1 MGINRKARDNF
12 FLVDSTLSS
21 ADYGIVISADNSFG
35 APKRDVEHVSVPGRN
50 GDLIIDNGRWENIE
64 VTYNDCLIEADF
76 PEKFGEFRAQLSR
89 MRGYKRLEDSFDPDI
104 YRLANVSNIKLSKL
118 GTIYHSG
125 IFDVTFD
132 CKPQRFLKSGE
143 IAVQLM
149 PWVPLTYRTQYIV
162 ISGDSVGYEAHIP
175 AGDQITI
182 KFSTYDSA
190 LTEFRSVT
198 ATCEDGDVGSF
209 SIANPDEDERFW
221 RLEIT
226 NGITDP
232 EQVRLQLRFDLDYF
246 ASGIKHVNAT
256 FGQYFTLKNPT
267 GYAAKPL
274 IDYWAMAIPMT
285 SWENYTNGELQF
297 YYDFHSDDV
306 PAANIFMSC
315 DLQYLYDVDKN
326 NLTSYLYL
334 NTSGS
339 GIGEGLVFPELS
351 EDETKLDMYF
361 TVSSYDKGPGI
372 VCIYPN
378 WWRL

>member
-12 FLVDSTLSS
+12 FLVDSSLSS
-21 ADYGIVISADNSFG
+21 LDYGIVISADNSFE

-50 GDLIIDNGRWENIE
+50 GDLIIDNGRWENID

-76 PEKFGEFRAQLSR
+76 QQKFGDFRSQLSR

-104 YRLANVSNIKLSKL
+104 YRLANISNIKLSKL
-118 GTIYHSG
+118 GTRYHSG
-125 IFDVTFD
+125 IFDVTFN

-149 PWVPLTYRTQYIV
+149 PWVPLTYRTQYIHLYGDT
-162 ISGDSVGYEAHIP
+162 ISFEAHVP
-175 AGDQITI
+175 QGDQITV
-182 KFSTYDSA
+182 KFATYDPS
-190 LTEFRSVT
+190 LTEYRSTSYTV
-198 ATCEDGDVGSF
+198 EDGDITSI

-226 NGITDP
+226 NGVTDP
-232 EQVRLQLRFDLDYF
+232 EQVSLQLKFETDYF
-246 ASGIKHVNAT
+246 NGGGRHINAT

-267 GYAAKPL
+267 GYASKPL
-274 IDYWAMAIPMT
+274 LEYWGQQIPMT
-285 SWENYTNGELQF
+285 SWENYTNGEQQF
-297 YYDFHSDDV
+297 YYDFHSDV
-306 PAANIFMSC
+306 APSAEIFMDC
-315 DLQYLYDVDKN
+315 DLQYLYGYDKT

-351 EDETKLDMYF
+351 EDETKLNMYF
-361 TVSSYDKGPGI
+361 LTSDFDKGLGI
-372 VCIYPN
+372 VNIYPN

>member
-1 MGINRKARDNF
+1 MNNSLIFGGVN
-12 FLVDSTLSS
+12 S
-21 ADYGIVISADNSFG
+21 ADYGVWLTGSGTFSA
-35 APKRDVEHVSVPGRN
+35 PERDVEFVAIPGRN
-50 GDLIIDNGRWENIE
+50 GELVVDNGRWRNIE
-64 VTYNDCLIEADF
+64 VVYPANIPWNFDQKMT
-76 PEKFGEFRAQLSR
+76 EFRAAMCRQ
-89 MRGYKRLEDSFDPDI
+89 RGYQRLEDTYHLDE
-104 YRLANVSNIKLSKL
+104 YRMGAFVMGLEPE
-118 GTIYHSG
+118 TIPLNRG
-125 IFDVTFD
+125 GDFNLVFN

-143 IAVQLM
+143 MAVQLM

-162 ISGDSVGYEAHIP
+162 ISGDSVGYEAHITS
-175 AGDQITI
+175 GDQITI
-182 KFSTYDSA
+182 KFSTYDSS
-190 LTEFRSVT
+190 LTEFRSVI

-246 ASGIKHVNAT
+246 ISGIKHVNAT

-306 PAANIFMSC
+306 PAANIFMDC
-315 DLQYLYDVDKN
+315 DLQYLYDVDKA

-351 EDETKLDMYF
+351 EDETKLNMYF